1 MILRL
6 FVGRRFRVEKC
17 SRADHSRMLRY
28 CPSEGLREPKAP
40 FVAHTVED
48 RARWQY
54 EPKQRTVERTD
65 DEHQS
70 FPQHR
75 QPTAPPG
82 AGAQTSL
89 VERVQEPPEADLIN
103 SILEPDNQVAFTES
117 SSVETL
123 QLSLS
128 LVRVAVQG
136 KSPNPRGGSSG
147 ERLLPSTPNIAS
159 QLSVPHLQTN
169 D

>member
-1 MILRL
+1 MP
-6 FVGRRFRVEKC
+6 G
-17 SRADHSRMLRY
+17 Y
-28 CPSEGLREPKAP
+28 YPSEGLREPKAL

-48 RARWQY
+48 RAKWQC
-54 EPKQRTVERTD
+54 ESKQRTVERTD
-65 DEHQS
+65 DEYQS

-75 QPTAPPG
+75 QPTAPPR

-89 VERVQEPPEADLIN
+89 VERVQEPPQANLIN
-103 SILEPDNQVAFTES
+103 SILEPANQVACTEPS
-117 SSVETL
+117 PVETL

-128 LVRVAVQG
+128 LARVAVQS
-136 KSPNPRGGSSG
+136 KSPSPGGGSSG